1 MIRRLSNF
9 FESSLVALFN
19 RLDKPAH
26 ENRLL
31 IGQILSQQVR
41 TTPRVNNL
49 SEVEFKI
56 FSQNGED
63 GIIQYLISH
72 VSIPNKIFIEFGVGD
87 FRESNT
93 RFLLL
98 HDKWKGLVIDSE
110 KKFVS
115 RIRSYD
121 FYWKHDLNAVHA
133 FITKNSVND
142 LFKEHG
148 FAGDIGLL
156 SIDIDGN
163 DYWVWDVI
171 TIIQPR
177 IVICEY
183 NSVFGKDLAVTIP
196 YYAEFNRTKAH
207 YSNLYFGA
215 SLRALCL
222 LAEKKGYR
230 FAGSDSSGSNAFF
243 VRNDV
248 AQNIPQRTCEEGYV
262 QGIARESRDTHGR
275 LTYVS
280 GRDRIRIIAKEKVFN
295 ILTQKEVVLQELLLR
310 S

>member
-1 MIRRLSNF
+1 MIKKLSNF
-9 FESSLVALFN
+9 FESFLVTLFN
-19 RLDKPAH
+19 RLDKPAL

-31 IGQILSQQVR
+31 LGQLLSQQVR
-41 TTPRVNNL
+41 TATHVNNL

-56 FSQNGED
+56 FSQNRED

-98 HDKWKGLVIDSE
+98 HDKWKGLVMDSE
-110 KKFVS
+110 KKYVS

-121 FYWKHDLNAVHA
+121 FYWKHDVTAIQA
-133 FITKNSVND
+133 FITRNNIND

-148 FAGDIGLL
+148 FTGDIGLL

-163 DYWVWDVI
+163 DYWVWDAV

-177 IVICEY
+177 IVVCEY

-196 YYAEFNRTKAH
+196 YFAEFNRTDAH

-222 LAEKKGYR
+222 LAERKGYI

-248 AQNIPQRTCEEGYV
+248 ARNIPQRTCEEGYV
-262 QGIARESRDTHGR
+262 QGIARESRNAHGQ

-280 GRDRIRIIAKEKVFN
+280 SKARIDLIAKEKVFD
-295 ILTQKEVVLQELLLR
+295 IITQREVVLQELLPR